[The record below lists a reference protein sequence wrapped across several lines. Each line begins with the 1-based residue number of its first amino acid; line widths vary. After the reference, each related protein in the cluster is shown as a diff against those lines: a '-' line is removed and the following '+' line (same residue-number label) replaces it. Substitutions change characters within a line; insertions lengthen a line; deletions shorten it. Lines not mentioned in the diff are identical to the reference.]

1 MYKGLNK
8 IALTFDLDDWYHTPL
23 ISGSNFS
30 HFKNLDE
37 FFQYWGEKEYD
48 FVTEPT
54 LELLHI
60 LKNYG
65 IKATFFI
72 IADMIDRYPVL
83 VEALKSSGH
92 EIAHHSLNHTIPIH
106 TKTKK
111 QIQSKELWEEEFV
124 TALNKI
130 ENTFDKSVLGYR
142 APGAY
147 IDSWMLKVISKY
159 DIKYDSSIAVNSF
172 FNKTNFDFKNFPDH
186 PFKISDTGNHD
197 LNGKLTEIPWL
208 NYSLGGIKFPAGG
221 AFFFRLLGYNYF
233 KKALI
238 QKLNQGDTVFYLHAL
253 DLNNK
258 KFPMSNN
265 LNRPFY
271 WINKGNYTY
280 RRFIKLLEYFKSNF
294 VPAKELILN

>member
-1 MYKGLNK
+1 MYKGDNK

-30 HFKNLDE
+30 HFKDLDE
-37 FFQYWGEKEYD
+37 FFQYWGEKDYD

-54 LELLHI
+54 LELLKI
-60 LKNYG
+60 LESFG

-72 IADMIDRYPVL
+72 IADMIERYPVL
-83 VEALKSSGH
+83 VEALKASGH

-124 TALNKI
+124 LALKKI
-130 ENTFDKSVLGYR
+130 ENTFDESVLGYR

-147 IDSWMLKVISKY
+147 IDSWMLKVICKY
-159 DIKYDSSIAVNSF
+159 NIKYDSSIAVNSL
-172 FNKTNFDFKNFPDH
+172 FNKTNFDFQNFPDH
-186 PFKISDTGNHD
+186 PFKIFEYGEYNF
-197 LNGKLTEIPWL
+197 NGSLTEIPWL
-208 NYSLGGIKFPAGG
+208 NYKVAGLKFPAGG

-233 KKALI
+233 RKALI
-238 QKLNQGDTVFYLHAL
+238 QKLNQGDTVFYLHSL

-265 LNRPFY
+265 IHRPFY
-271 WINKGNYTY
+271 WINKGNSTI
-280 RRFIKLLEYFKSNF
+280 RRFIKLLKYFKNNF
-294 VPAKELILN
+294 VPAKDLILE